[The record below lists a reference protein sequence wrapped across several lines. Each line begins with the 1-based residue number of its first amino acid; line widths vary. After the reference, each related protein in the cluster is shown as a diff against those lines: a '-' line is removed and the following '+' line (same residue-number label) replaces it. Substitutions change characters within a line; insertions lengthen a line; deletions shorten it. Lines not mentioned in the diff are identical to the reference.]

1 MTTNK
6 VLDKARDVLNR
17 VGERITAAGVNF
29 AAREPVYMAV
39 YGPDPEA
46 DAPENPFETPELVRL
61 NPAEPALT
69 VLDLRIGSVTRWRPD
84 GTELTG
90 DARIEIP
97 QGKHTREQLS
107 GQGLPDGQALFYL
120 LGAER
125 YTVVEGGITDADG
138 LFWNILLKQVRQ

>member
-17 VGERITAAGVNF
+17 VGERITQAGVNF
-29 AAREPVYMAV
+29 AARIPVYLAV

-46 DAPENPFETPELVRL
+46 EGSGNPFETPELVRL
-61 NPAEPALT
+61 NPDEPALT
-69 VLDLRIGSVTRWRPD
+69 VLDLRVGSVTRWRPD

-97 QGKHTREQLS
+97 QGKHSREQLN
-107 GQGLPDGQALFYL
+107 GRGLPEGQVLLYL
-120 LGAER
+120 VGDDR